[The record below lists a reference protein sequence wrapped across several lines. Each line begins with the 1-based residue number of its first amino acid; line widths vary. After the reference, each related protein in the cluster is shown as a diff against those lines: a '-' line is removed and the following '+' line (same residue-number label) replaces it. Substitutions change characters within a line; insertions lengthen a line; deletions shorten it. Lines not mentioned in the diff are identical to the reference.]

1 MKSGK
6 KRRAEWSA
14 KKQVRIAKADT
25 AAAAAKLRQQRAL
38 LAAKERDGVAAVFLT
53 P

>member
-6 KRRAEWSA
+6 KRPVLNNGAP

-38 LAAKERDGVAAVFLT
+38 LAAKERDVVAAYF
-53 P
+53 